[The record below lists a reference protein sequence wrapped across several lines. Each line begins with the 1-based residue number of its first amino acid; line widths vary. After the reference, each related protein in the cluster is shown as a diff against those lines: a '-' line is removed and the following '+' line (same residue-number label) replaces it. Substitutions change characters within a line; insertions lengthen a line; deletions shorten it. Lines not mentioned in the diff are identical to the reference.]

1 MELVKV
7 NEKIQKSEDERQLN
21 NKETDH
27 FRQSTEVTLEHC
39 SSDGWSIE
47 LGWFGIMSKWRGF
60 KGHSNQED

>member
-1 MELVKV
+1 MKKSKRVKMRG
-7 NEKIQKSEDERQLN
+7 KLN

-39 SSDGWSIE
+39 SSDAWSIE
-47 LGWFGIMSKWRGF
+47 LGWFRIMSKWRGF